1 LFYALDTS
9 NISQAKGVNKVFNI
23 LDDIV
28 KFVGEKSVI
37 QVIIDNGINFKVV
50 GELLIQNDNIYIE
63 FYVVAIILI

>member
-1 LFYALDTS
+1 MFYALDTS